1 MNAHI
6 VYCHPS
12 KTSCTHA
19 VCESFIR
26 GVLDSGNTC
35 TVSDLYALDFDGD
48 ITEAEYL
55 RDANYR
61 DTGECPPEIRA
72 EQDRINN
79 SDALVFVYPVF
90 WTEAPAKLKGW
101 FDRVWSFGFAYGAN
115 RRMKTFETGLI
126 LCCAGHSIETL
137 EQFGYLES
145 MKKVMLNDRL
155 NDRAQRRE
163 FVVYDETSHEKITAE
178 KRAQYVEDAY
188 SRGSKLFSAVQHA
201 DAPAAMS
208 LDGIYCTGRTAP
220 AGFPISELTVFSF
233 RQKDETVWAEYQG
246 GGFEKGMLLGSLTG
260 ASLKGTW
267 QHRTTD
273 EDLYTGTFS
282 IAMSRDPSGRLLLD
296 GSWIGTAGKSPSHIV
311 LFEEVSEV

>member
-1 MNAHI
+1 M
-6 VYCHPS
+6 
-12 KTSCTHA
+12 
-19 VCESFIR
+19 CESFIR

-115 RRMKTFETGLI
+115 RRMKTIPTSLVM
-126 LCCAGHSIETL
+126 CCAGHSIETL

-188 SRGSKLFSAVQHA
+188 ARGSKLFSAVQHA
-201 DAPAAMS
+201 DSPAAMS
-208 LDGIYCTGRTAP
+208 LDGVYCTGRTAP

-233 RQKDETVWAEYQG
+233 RQKNETVWAEYQG
-246 GGFEKGMLLGSLTG
+246 GGIQKGMLLASLTG

-273 EDLYTGTFS
+273 REHDTGTFNV
-282 IAMSRDPSGRLLLD
+282 AMNREPSGRLLLD
-296 GSWIGTAGKSPSHIV
+296 GSWIGTAENSPSRIV
-311 LFEEVSEV
+311 LSEAISEV

>member
-115 RRMKTFETGLI
+115 RRMKTIPTSLVM
-126 LCCAGHSIETL
+126 CCAGHSIETL

-246 GGFEKGMLLGSLTG
+246 GGIEKGMLLGSLTG

-273 EDLYTGTFS
+273 GDLYTGTFS

>member
-1 MNAHI
+1 M
-6 VYCHPS
+6 
-12 KTSCTHA
+12 
-19 VCESFIR
+19 CESFIR
-26 GVLDSGNTC
+26 GILDSGNTC
-35 TVSDLYALDFDGD
+35 TVSDLYAINFDGD

-61 DTGECPPEIRA
+61 DTGECPAAVRA

-90 WTEAPAKLKGW
+90 WTESPAKLKGW

-115 RRMKTFETGLI
+115 RRMKTIPTSLVM
-126 LCCAGHSIETL
+126 CCAGHSIETL

-163 FVVYDETSHEKITAE
+163 FVVYDETSHEKITPE

-188 SRGSKLFSAVQHA
+188 ERGKKLFTATPRVDSLTGL
-201 DAPAAMS
+201 S
-208 LDGIYCTGRTAP
+208 LDGVYFFGGTAP
-220 AGFPISELTVFSF
+220 ADFPVSPLTVFSF
-233 RQKDETVWAEYQG
+233 RQKGKTLWAEYQG
-246 GGFEKGMLLGSLTG
+246 GGVEKGLLLGSMDEHGTAVG
-260 ASLKGTW
+260 GTW

-273 EDLYTGTFS
+273 EAHETGSFNLS
-282 IAMSRDPSGRLLLD
+282 LSRTTNGLRILSGT
-296 GSWIGTAGKSPSHIV
+296 WQTATNTEPTHLELS
-311 LFEEVSEV
+311 EATSEV

>member
-26 GVLDSGNTC
+26 GVIDSGHTC

-61 DTGECPPEIRA
+61 DTGECPAAVRA

-90 WTEAPAKLKGW
+90 WTESPAKLKGW

-115 RRMKTFETGLI
+115 RRMKTLETGLI
-126 LCCAGHSIETL
+126 LCCAGHSLETL

-155 NDRAQRRE
+155 NDRTQRRE

-188 SRGSKLFSAVQHA
+188 TRGRNLFSEAAHV
-201 DAPAAMS
+201 DSPAGLS
-208 LDGIYCTGRTAP
+208 LDGVYCIGGTAP
-220 AGFPISELTVFSF
+220 ADFPVSPLTVFSF
-233 RQKDETVWAEYQG
+233 RQKNETVWAEYQG
-246 GGFEKGMLLGSLTG
+246 GGIEKGMLLGSHIGTRLQ
-260 ASLKGTW
+260 GTW
-267 QHRTTD
+267 QHREAGGTFM
-273 EDLYTGTFS
+273 TGTFS
-282 IAMSRDPSGRLLLD
+282 LSLNRTTAGLLLL
-296 GSWIGTAGKSPSHIV
+296 SGTWQTAADTEPTLVEFS
-311 LFEEVSEV
+311 EAVSEV

>member
-246 GGFEKGMLLGSLTG
+246 GGIEKGMLLGSLTG

-273 EDLYTGTFS
+273 GEPDTGTFNV
-282 IAMSRDPSGRLLLD
+282 AMNREPSGRLLLD
-296 GSWIGTAGKSPSHIV
+296 GSWIGTAENSPSRIV
-311 LFEEVSEV
+311 LSEAVSEV

>member
-188 SRGSKLFSAVQHA
+188 SRGSKLFSAAPHA
-201 DAPAAMS
+201 DFTVGIS
-208 LDGIYCTGRTAP
+208 LDGVYCTGRTAP

-246 GGFEKGMLLGSLTG
+246 GGIQKGMLLGSLTG
-260 ASLKGTW
+260 ASLQGTW

-273 EDLYTGTFS
+273 GEPDTGTFNV
-282 IAMSRDPSGRLLLD
+282 AMNREPSGRLLLD
-296 GSWIGTAGKSPSHIV
+296 GSWIGAGENSPSRIV
-311 LFEEVSEV
+311 LSEAVSEV

>member
-1 MNAHI
+1 M
-6 VYCHPS
+6 
-12 KTSCTHA
+12 
-19 VCESFIR
+19 CESFIR
-26 GVLDSGNTC
+26 GILDSGNTC

-90 WTEAPAKLKGW
+90 WTESPAKLKGW

-115 RRMKTFETGLI
+115 RRMKTLPTGLVM
-126 LCCAGHSIETL
+126 CCAGHSIETL

-163 FVVYDETSHEKITAE
+163 FVVYDETSHEKITPE

-188 SRGSKLFSAVQHA
+188 SRGVNLFTAAQHA
-201 DAPAAMS
+201 DSTAGVS
-208 LDGIYCTGRTAP
+208 LDGVYCTGRTAP

-246 GGFEKGMLLGSLTG
+246 GGIEKGMLLASLTG

-273 EDLYTGTFS
+273 GDLYTGTFS

>member
-1 MNAHI
+1 LNAHI

-188 SRGSKLFSAVQHA
+188 TRGVNLFTAAPHA
-201 DAPAAMS
+201 DSTAGIS
-208 LDGIYCTGRTAP
+208 LDGVYCTGRTAP

-233 RQKDETVWAEYQG
+233 RQKNETVWAEYQG
-246 GGFEKGMLLGSLTG
+246 GGIQKGMLLASLTG

-273 EDLYTGTFS
+273 GEHDTGTFNV
-282 IAMSRDPSGRLLLD
+282 AMNREPSGRLLLD
-296 GSWIGTAGKSPSHIV
+296 GSWIGIAENSPSRIV
-311 LFEEVSEV
+311 LSEAISEV

>member
-1 MNAHI
+1 M
-6 VYCHPS
+6 
-12 KTSCTHA
+12 
-19 VCESFIR
+19 CESFIR

-35 TVSDLYALDFDGD
+35 TVSDLYAINFDGD

-61 DTGECPPEIRA
+61 DTGECPAAVRA

-115 RRMKTFETGLI
+115 RRMKTIPTGLVM
-126 LCCAGHSIETL
+126 CCAGHSIETL

-178 KRAQYVEDAY
+178 NKAQYVEDAY
-188 SRGSKLFSAVQHA
+188 ARGKGLFAGGQHA
-201 DAPAAMS
+201 DPVPGVNTTTAMS
-208 LDGIYCTGRTAP
+208 LDGVYCTGRTSP
-220 AGFPISELTVFSF
+220 AGFPISQLTVFSF

-246 GGFEKGMLLGSLTG
+246 GGILKGMLLGSLTG
-260 ASLKGTW
+260 ASLQGTW
-267 QHRTTD
+267 QHR
-273 EDLYTGTFS
+273 EAGGNFMTGTFS
-282 IAMSRDPSGRLLLD
+282 LSLNRTTAGLLLL
-296 GSWIGTAGKSPSHIV
+296 SGTWQAAPDTEPTQVKLS
-311 LFEEVSEV
+311 EAVSEV

>member
-26 GVLDSGNTC
+26 GILDSGNTC

-115 RRMKTFETGLI
+115 RRMKTIPTGLVM
-126 LCCAGHSIETL
+126 CCAGHSIETL

-188 SRGSKLFSAVQHA
+188 ARGVNLFTAAPHA
-201 DAPAAMS
+201 DSTVGIS
-208 LDGIYCTGRTAP
+208 LDGVYCTGRTAP

-246 GGFEKGMLLGSLTG
+246 GGIQKGMLLGSLTG
-260 ASLKGTW
+260 ASLQGTW

-273 EDLYTGTFS
+273 GEPDTGTFS
-282 IAMSRDPSGRLLLD
+282 IAISRDPSGRLLLD
-296 GSWIGTAGKSPSHIV
+296 GSWIGAGENSPSRIV
-311 LFEEVSEV
+311 LSEAISEV

>member
-1 MNAHI
+1 M
-6 VYCHPS
+6 VYRGS
-12 KTSCTHA
+12 
-19 VCESFIR
+19 IR
-26 GVLDSGNTC
+26 FGNNRYGA
-35 TVSDLYALDFDGD
+35 DLYALDFDGD

-115 RRMKTFETGLI
+115 RRMKTIPTSLVM
-126 LCCAGHSIETL
+126 CCAGHSIETL

-246 GGFEKGMLLGSLTG
+246 GGIEKGMLLGSLTG

-273 EDLYTGTFS
+273 GDLYTGTFS

>member
-1 MNAHI
+1 M
-6 VYCHPS
+6 
-12 KTSCTHA
+12 
-19 VCESFIR
+19 CESFIR
-26 GVLDSGNTC
+26 GILDSGNTC

-115 RRMKTFETGLI
+115 RRMKTIPTSLVM
-126 LCCAGHSIETL
+126 CCAGHSIETL

-163 FVVYDETSHEKITAE
+163 FVIYDETSHEKITAE

-233 RQKDETVWAEYQG
+233 RQKNETVWAEYQG
-246 GGFEKGMLLGSLTG
+246 GGIQKGMLLASLTG

-273 EDLYTGTFS
+273 GEHDTGTFNV
-282 IAMSRDPSGRLLLD
+282 AMNREPSGRLLLD
-296 GSWIGTAGKSPSHIV
+296 GSWIGTAENSPSRIV
-311 LFEEVSEV
+311 LSEAVSEV

>member
-1 MNAHI
+1 M
-6 VYCHPS
+6 YCHPS

-115 RRMKTFETGLI
+115 RRMKTIPTSLVM
-126 LCCAGHSIETL
+126 CCAGHSIETL

-246 GGFEKGMLLGSLTG
+246 GGIEKGMLLGSLTG

-273 EDLYTGTFS
+273 GDLYTGTFS

>member
-1 MNAHI
+1 M
-6 VYCHPS
+6 
-12 KTSCTHA
+12 
-19 VCESFIR
+19 CESFIR
-26 GVLDSGNTC
+26 GILDSGNTC

-115 RRMKTFETGLI
+115 RRMKTIPTSLVM
-126 LCCAGHSIETL
+126 CCAGHSIETL

-188 SRGSKLFSAVQHA
+188 SRGVNLFTAAPHA

-233 RQKDETVWAEYQG
+233 RQKNETVWAEYQG
-246 GGFEKGMLLGSLTG
+246 GGIQKGMLLASLTG

-273 EDLYTGTFS
+273 GEHDTGTFNV
-282 IAMSRDPSGRLLLD
+282 AMNREPSGRLLLD
-296 GSWIGTAGKSPSHIV
+296 GSWIGAGENSPSRIV
-311 LFEEVSEV
+311 LTEAVSEV

>member
-48 ITEAEYL
+48 ITESEYL

-61 DTGECPPEIRA
+61 DTGECPPAIRA
-72 EQDRINN
+72 EQEKINN

-101 FDRVWSFGFAYGAN
+101 FDRVWSFGFAYGEN
-115 RRMKTFETGLI
+115 RRMKTLDTGLV

-145 MKKVMLNDRL
+145 MKKVTLNDRL
-155 NDRAQRRE
+155 NDRVQRRE
-163 FVVYDETSHEKITAE
+163 FVVYDETSHEKITVE

-188 SRGSKLFSAVQHA
+188 TRGRKLFTGEQHA
-201 DAPAAMS
+201 DSPAAIS
-208 LDGIYCTGRTAP
+208 LDGVFCLGTGLP
-220 AGFPISELTVFSF
+220 AGFPISDLTVFSF
-233 RQKDETVWAEYQG
+233 RQKGETVWAEYQG
-246 GGFEKGMLLGSLTG
+246 GGIEKGMLLGNLTG
-260 ASLKGTW
+260 ASLQGTW

-273 EDLYTGTFS
+273 GAHETGTFS
-282 IAMSRDPSGRLLLD
+282 VTINREPSGRLILE
-296 GSWIGTAGKSPSHIV
+296 GSWIGTAENSHSHIV
-311 LFEEVSEV
+311 LSEAVSEV